1 MRSVELLS
9 PAGDF
14 EGLKM
19 AVFGGANAVYFGA
32 KGFNARAKANNFGED
47 LPKAVAFCHMFG
59 VKAYLTLNTIVENDE
74 INELI
79 GTAKYALECGID
91 AFIVQDF
98 GVVNILKNCFSNIEI
113 HASTQMA
120 VNNYL
125 GALKLKEMG
134 IKRVVLSRETSL
146 EDIKLIKQKTNL
158 EIEYF
163 VQGALCVCFSGN
175 CYLSSRLFGK
185 SGNRGECMQPCRL
198 PYKAFLKGKQL
209 ADGYLLSAKDMNMSK
224 RLKEL
229 IDAGVDSFKIE
240 GRLRRP
246 AYIAGATQTYRR
258 IIDNDFQVNNGDTI
272 TLKKCFNRGDFTE
285 GYFNGNGN
293 IIDCK
298 IQGHK
303 GLKIGNVIEY
313 IAGNRFNIIKIKS
326 SHNITKGDVLKFIN
340 NGIENATITAVD
352 IKNSNG
358 VYTIT
363 TTNKVVVGSDVHLIS
378 DVCLETELMGHI
390 KKLPVNFSLLAN
402 VGEKL
407 KLEYEFNGKSGIV
420 YGEICQ
426 TANTQPLTE
435 NEARTQLSKMGT
447 TNFYLN
453 DFKLQTNGVFVRKQ
467 ELNSLRNMAI
477 EEIENSFICKEIV
490 DVDYSYIGED
500 LPHSNIKNNN
510 LTYEIGEL
518 YNTSRDILIVRPQ
531 NYKDF
536 NYSKI
541 SHKNAFLFVPSY
553 LTHKDIDMIN
563 EILDN
568 NENLGVYADNISYV
582 GYKNKRII
590 LGAKLNIKNVYAIK
604 ELINDRVF
612 AIMISPELTEE
623 RYDELSKFY
632 SVPVLASSFENF
644 DLMTLVHCPI
654 KMIFGNNCA
663 NCKYQDGIT
672 YKMENGRILTLKR
685 YKIHSCTFVLR

>member
-47 LPKAVAFCHMFG
+47 LPRAVAFCHMFG

-246 AYIAGATQTYRR
+246 AYIAGVTKIYRK
-258 IIDNDFQVNNGDTI
+258 IIDNNFLVADEDT
-272 TLKKCFNRGDFTE
+272 TVLKKCFNRGDFTE
-285 GYFNGNGN
+285 GYFGGNGN
-293 IIDCK
+293 IIDNK

-303 GLKIGNVIEY
+303 GLKIGMVVDFVV
-313 IAGNRFNIIKIKS
+313 GNKFNIVKIKS
-326 SHNITKGDVLKFIN
+326 SHNIMRGDVLKFIN
-340 NGIENATITAVD
+340 NGVENATITAVD

-358 VYTIT
+358 IYTIT

-420 YGEICQ
+420 YGEVCQ

-435 NEARTQLSKMGT
+435 NEARTQLSKMGA

-477 EEIENSFICKEIV
+477 EEIENSFIHKGIV
-490 DVDYSYIGED
+490 DVDYSYISED
-500 LPHSNIKNNN
+500 LPYSNTKNNN

-612 AIMISPELTEE
+612 AIMTSPELTEE

-632 SVPVLASSFENF
+632 SVPVLKSNFDGF